1 VSSPTI
7 ETRERVVR
15 LEEQVKGLEAKITSM
30 DAKVTEMHELLI
42 QAKGARWMLMVLVA
56 IGGFVA
62 AKITPLLSYLIPPK

>member
-1 VSSPTI
+1 MSSPTI

>member
-1 VSSPTI
+1 MSSPTI

-42 QAKGARWMLMVLVA
+42 QAKGARWMLMILVA